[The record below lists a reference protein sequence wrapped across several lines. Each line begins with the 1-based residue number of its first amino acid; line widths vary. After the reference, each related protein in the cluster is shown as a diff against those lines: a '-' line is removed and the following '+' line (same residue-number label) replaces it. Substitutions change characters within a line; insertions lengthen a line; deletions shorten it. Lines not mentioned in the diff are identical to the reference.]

1 MLGNKVVERPCTDTT
16 TGADW
21 YVMAPIRGLLIGQ
34 AVSEPD
40 DGCRVVA
47 IDPDLNTVE
56 IEDSV
61 GAVLVDTIEH
71 FLASHPRARSEH

>member
-1 MLGNKVVERPCTDTT
+1 MGVPSTHGVGDGCRLVC
-16 TGADW
+16 
-21 YVMAPIRGLLIGQ
+21 MALIQGLAIGQ
-34 AVSEPD
+34 AVTEPD
-40 DGCRVVA
+40 DGSRVVA

-61 GAVLVDTIEH
+61 GAILVDTIEH